1 MRSTPLPAIR
11 PLQQAALGLA
21 LACALLPARADTAHD
36 MMEKNFYV
44 SKIGAV
50 KSQMTMRLIAPD
62 GGERVRKMDT
72 VSQLQKNG
80 IDSSLVVRFQHPLD
94 IKGTA
99 FLEVEHADGD
109 DDLWIYLPALQKVR
123 RLVSNN
129 KQDSF
134 MGSDFS
140 YGEMLPPRVDAWR
153 HTQLRSEAVAGQ
165 DCVLIESVPVSDKVR
180 QDSGYSKK
188 LSWLRT
194 DSALEAK
201 VEYYD
206 LAGKLL
212 KVQYV
217 RQPKLVEPDKGR
229 WLAQSREMV
238 NLQTGHKS
246 LITLDVINTAP
257 GVMAQTFSTR
267 ALEVK

>member
-1 MRSTPLPAIR
+1 MKPTLPFSFGRAAFGAAI
-11 PLQQAALGLA
+11 
-21 LACALLPARADTAHD
+21 ACALLPARADTAHD

-44 SKIGAV
+44 SKIGAM
-50 KSQMTMRLIAPD
+50 KSQMTMNLVAPD
-62 GGERVRKMDT
+62 GKQRVRKMDT

-80 IDSSLVVRFQHPLD
+80 IDSSLVVRFQHPQD

-123 RLVSNN
+123 RLVANN
-129 KQDSF
+129 KKDSF

-153 HTQLRSEAVAGQ
+153 HTQIRSEAVEGQ
-165 DCVLIESVPVSDKVR
+165 ECVLIESVPASDKVR
-180 QDSGYSKK
+180 EDSGYSKK
-188 LSWLRT
+188 LSWLRK
-194 DSALEAK
+194 DNALEAK

-212 KVQYV
+212 KVQHA

-238 NLQTGHKS
+238 NVQTGHKTLIS
-246 LITLDVINTAP
+246 LDTIDTASSVTP
-257 GVMAQTFSTR
+257 QMFSTR
-267 ALEVK
+267 ALEVR